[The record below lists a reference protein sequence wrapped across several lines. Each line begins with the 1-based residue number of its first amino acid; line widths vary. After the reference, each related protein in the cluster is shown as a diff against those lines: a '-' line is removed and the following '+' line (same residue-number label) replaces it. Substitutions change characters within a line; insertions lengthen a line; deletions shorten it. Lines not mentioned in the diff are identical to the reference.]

1 MLARLKQMLIKE
13 FIQVFRDKR
22 TRFVLFGPPII
33 QMLVF
38 GYAATFE
45 IHHVPT
51 VVLDLDHSQESR
63 ELISRFSSSPYFDVQ
78 RQLTDYRQIGDLIDQ
93 GKATVGLEI
102 NAGFAQNLRK
112 GQTAPLQ
119 VIVDATNSNSA
130 LIASGYITQIA
141 LGFAQDYQ
149 QDRIYRISPQMV
161 ERMPSVQLE
170 QRPWYNPDLR
180 SRWFFVPGIIGS
192 LTLVLVVTLTAFAVV
207 REREIGTLEQIMVTP
222 IRPAEFI
229 LGKTLPFFLIGLFDV
244 SLIATVGTMWFQIP
258 FRGHILV
265 LFAGAILFL
274 LCMLGVGLLIST
286 VSSTQQQAM
295 VTAFFFIM
303 PAITFSGFGFPI
315 STMPQWLQYLTYLS
329 PLRYFLSRAS
339 RHLSERCGHGDPLAP
354 DARDDRLGNQSAHH
368 RCPALPQSARLSL
381 SPQPSSQS
389 TQYEAYPIRPRQTAQ
404 ICAHHTACEVG
415 LLGIVD
421 CHLDDDRTTGP
432 SDCER
437 LFENRLRIAVTTQ
450 RQVLYANTPA
460 NGGQVIVGKLSAR
473 LLSQRELLKLRNLR

>member
-78 RQLTDYRQIGDLIDQ
+78 RQLTDYHQIGDLIDQ
-93 GKATVGLEI
+93 GQATVGLEI

-112 GQTAPLQ
+112 GRTAPLQ
-119 VIVDATNSNSA
+119 VIVDATNSNTA

-149 QDRIYRISPQMV
+149 KDRIYRISPQML
-161 ERMPSVQLE
+161 EEMPSVQLE

-244 SLIATVGTMWFQIP
+244 SLIATVGTMWFQVP
-258 FRGHILV
+258 FRGQILV

-274 LCMLGVGLLIST
+274 LCMLGAGLLIST

-329 PLRYFLSRAS
+329 PLRYFLVVLRGTYLKGVGMEILWPQMLAMAAS
-339 RHLSERCGHGDPLAP
+339 GI
-354 DARDDRLGNQSAHH
+354 
-368 RCPALPQSARLSL
+368 
-381 SPQPSSQS
+381 
-389 TQYEAYPIRPRQTAQ
+389 T
-404 ICAHHTACEVG
+404 
-415 LLGIVD
+415 LL
-421 CHLDDDRTTGP
+421 T
-432 SDCER
+432 
-437 LFENRLRIAVTTQ
+437 IAV
-450 RQVLYANTPA
+450 
-460 NGGQVIVGKLSAR
+460 
-473 LLSQRELLKLRNLR
+473 LRFHKALD

>member
-33 QMLVF
+33 QMLIF

-102 NAGFAQNLRK
+102 DAGFAQNLRK

-119 VIVDATNSNSA
+119 VIVDATNSNTA
-130 LIASGYITQIA
+130 LIASGYVTQIA

-149 QDRIYRISPQMV
+149 KDRIYRISPQMV
-161 ERMPSVQLE
+161 EEVPSVQLE

-244 SLIATVGTMWFQIP
+244 SLIGAVGTLWFKVP
-258 FRGHILV
+258 FRGQILV
-265 LFAGAILFL
+265 LYAGAVLFL
-274 LCMLGVGLLIST
+274 LCMLGAGLLIST

-315 STMPQWLQYLTYLS
+315 STMPQWLQYSTYLS
-329 PLRYFLSRAS
+329 PLRYFLVVLRGTY
-339 RHLSERCGHGDPLAP
+339 LKGVGMEILWPQMLAM
-354 DARDDRLGNQSAHH
+354 AA
-368 RCPALPQSARLSL
+368 
-381 SPQPSSQS
+381 
-389 TQYEAYPIRPRQTAQ
+389 
-404 ICAHHTACEVG
+404 
-415 LLGIVD
+415 LGIS
-421 CHLDDDRTTGP
+421 LLT
-432 SDCER
+432 
-437 LFENRLRIAVTTQ
+437 IAV
-450 RQVLYANTPA
+450 
-460 NGGQVIVGKLSAR
+460 
-473 LLSQRELLKLRNLR
+473 LRFHKALD

>member
-33 QMLVF
+33 QMLIF

-45 IHHVPT
+45 IHHVST

-78 RQLTDYRQIGDLIDQ
+78 RQLTDYHQIGDLIDQ

-119 VIVDATNSNSA
+119 VIVDATNSNTA

-149 QDRIYRISPQMV
+149 RDRIYRIAPQMV
-161 ERMPSVQLE
+161 EKMPSVQLE

-229 LGKTLPFFLIGLFDV
+229 LSKTLPFFLIGLFDV
-244 SLIATVGTMWFQIP
+244 SLIATVGTLWFQVP
-258 FRGHILV
+258 FRGQIVV

-329 PLRYFLSRAS
+329 PLRYFLVVLRGTY
-339 RHLSERCGHGDPLAP
+339 LKGVGMEILWPQMLAM
-354 DARDDRLGNQSAHH
+354 AA
-368 RCPALPQSARLSL
+368 
-381 SPQPSSQS
+381 
-389 TQYEAYPIRPRQTAQ
+389 
-404 ICAHHTACEVG
+404 
-415 LLGIVD
+415 LGI
-421 CHLDDDRTTGP
+421 
-432 SDCER
+432 S
-437 LFENRLRIAVTTQ
+437 
-450 RQVLYANTPA
+450 
-460 NGGQVIVGKLSAR
+460 
-473 LLSQRELLKLRNLR
+473 LLSVAVLRFHKALD

>member
-22 TRFVLFGPPII
+22 TRFVLFVPPII
-33 QMLVF
+33 QMLIF

-63 ELISRFSSSPYFDVQ
+63 ELVSRFTSSPYFDVQ
-78 RQLTDYRQIGDLIDQ
+78 RQLTDYRQIGDLIDR
-93 GKATVGLEI
+93 GDATIGLEI

-119 VIVDATNSNSA
+119 VIVDATNSNTA
-130 LIASGYITQIA
+130 LIASGYISQIA
-141 LGFAQDYQ
+141 LAFAQDYQ
-149 QDRIYRISPQMV
+149 RDRISRISPQII
-161 ERMPSVQLE
+161 EKIPSVQLE

-244 SLIATVGTMWFQIP
+244 SLIATVGTLWFQVP
-258 FRGHILV
+258 FRGRILV

-295 VTAFFFIM
+295 VTAFFFVM

-315 STMPQWLQYLTYLS
+315 STMPQWLQYLTFLS
-329 PLRYFLSRAS
+329 PLRYFLIVLRGTYLKGVGMEILWPQMVAMA
-339 RHLSERCGHGDPLAP
+339 G
-354 DARDDRLGNQSAHH
+354 LG
-368 RCPALPQSARLSL
+368 
-381 SPQPSSQS
+381 
-389 TQYEAYPIRPRQTAQ
+389 I
-404 ICAHHTACEVG
+404 G
-415 LLGIVD
+415 LLTVAVLRF
-421 CHLDDDRTTGP
+421 HKALD
-432 SDCER
+432 
-437 LFENRLRIAVTTQ
+437 
-450 RQVLYANTPA
+450 
-460 NGGQVIVGKLSAR
+460 
-473 LLSQRELLKLRNLR
+473 